1 MLSPQ
6 SFATHFARAVELFRD
21 ASAKDAQKVEL
32 RALMGMLS
40 LGAVNV
46 RTDDRGLF
54 INNEAVE
61 GVMLAGLRDRLGL
74 HGVREITI
82 PADAPAGDLF
92 NLLKSL
98 ADQPGT
104 DDVPTRL
111 RSTGAQRVTVA
122 IAQLFE
128 AEPAAAAGVAPAIPE
143 APPAPEPTPPPK
155 LDLGTDGIL
164 HGELGDVPSPS
175 QALDVGP
182 ITREVPPPPPP
193 MAAPAPPPPAP
204 VEPAPIVARA
214 PAPPGKPS
222 PVDDGLALLLKA
234 PNSPAV
240 GDILSVLGGHVD
252 TAVRTARW
260 EQAVKILSG
269 IIRCEQLVPETGQ
282 RRQYSIALKRMYSKP
297 LLDGLVQMLQQ
308 PAHEAEAVLVLQRA
322 GADGVEVLLDLLV
335 SSPTVAERGGVFNAL
350 AKMKEGGDQL
360 IHMLGHPE
368 WFVVRNVAELVG
380 EMGIEDAVPAL
391 AKQLDHA
398 DERVR
403 KAVALALAKIGS
415 RNAAEP
421 LRRALRDK
429 SQAVRLQAALGV
441 GGKRASALA
450 MPLVVAMEEEKDP
463 EVERELIL
471 ALGRIGSP
479 DAVQALIKMA
489 QPSGKILG
497 RKPTVYRL
505 AAVEALRLAASP
517 AALGTL
523 QGLSGDSDRQVKA
536 AAQAAVKELK
546 R

>member
-6 SFATHFARAVELFRD
+6 SFATHFARAVGLFRD
-21 ASAKDAQKVEL
+21 ASAKNAQKVEL

-40 LGAVNV
+40 LGAVTL
-46 RTDDRGLF
+46 RADDRGLF
-54 INNEAVE
+54 INGEAVE
-61 GVMLAGLRDRLGL
+61 GVMYAGLRDRLGL
-74 HGVREITI
+74 HGVREVTI
-82 PADAPAGDLF
+82 PADAPAGDVF

-104 DDVPTRL
+104 DDIPTRL

-128 AEPAAAAGVAPAIPE
+128 AEPAPAAPSVPAEPTD
-143 APPAPEPTPPPK
+143 PAPSPK

-182 ITREVPPPPPP
+182 ITRHVPAPPPPSP
-193 MAAPAPPPPAP
+193 APAPPPPP
-204 VEPAPIVARA
+204 VEPAPAPVARA
-214 PAPPGKPS
+214 SAPSGKPS
-222 PVDDGLALLLKA
+222 PVDDGLALLLKS

-260 EQAVKILSG
+260 EQAVKILGG

-308 PAHEAEAVLVLQRA
+308 PAHEAEAALVLQRA

-335 SSPTVAERGGVFNAL
+335 SSPTVAERGSVFNAL
-350 AKMKEGGDQL
+350 SKMKEGGDQL

-368 WFVVRNVAELVG
+368 WYVVRNVAELVG
-380 EMGIEDAVPAL
+380 EMGVEDAVPAL
-391 AKQLDHA
+391 AKQLEHA

-497 RKPTVYRL
+497 RKPSAYRL
-505 AAVEALRLAASP
+505 AAVEALRLAATP

>member
-6 SFATHFARAVELFRD
+6 SFATHFARAVDLFRD
-21 ASAKDAQKVEL
+21 AGAKDAQKVEL

-40 LGAVNV
+40 LGAVTL
-46 RTDDRGLF
+46 RADERGLF
-54 INNEAVE
+54 VNDESVD
-61 GVMLAGLRDRLGL
+61 GVMFGTLRDRLGL

-82 PADAPAGDLF
+82 PADAPAADVF

-98 ADQPGT
+98 ADQPGME
-104 DDVPTRL
+104 DIPSRL

-128 AEPAAAAGVAPAIPE
+128 AEPAPA
-143 APPAPEPTPPPK
+143 APPPPPVPEFILEQPPEPAPTPK

-164 HGELGDVPSPS
+164 HGELGDVSSPADPVS
-175 QALDVGP
+175 VGP
-182 ITREVPPPPPP
+182 ISREVPPPPPP
-193 MAAPAPPPPAP
+193 EPPPPPPPSPAPPPPAP
-204 VEPAPIVARA
+204 RA
-214 PAPPGKPS
+214 ATSSGKPS
-222 PVDDGLALLLKA
+222 PVDEGLAQLLRS

-240 GDILSVLGGHVD
+240 GDILSVLGGHVE
-252 TAVRTARW
+252 TAVRSARW
-260 EQAVKILSG
+260 EHALKILSG
-269 IIRCEQLVPETGQ
+269 IIRAEQQVPDTQ
-282 RRQYSIALKRMYSKP
+282 KRQYSIALKRMYSKP
-297 LLDGLVQMLQQ
+297 LLDGLLQMLEL
-308 PAHEAEAVLVLQRA
+308 PAHEADAVLVLQRA

-335 SSPTVAERGGVFNAL
+335 ASPTASERRGVFNAL
-350 AKMKEGGDQL
+350 AKMKEGGEQL
-360 IHMLGHPE
+360 IHMLGHPQ

-380 EMGIEDAVPAL
+380 EMGVEEAVPAL

-403 KAVALALAKIGS
+403 KAIALALAKIGS
-415 RNAAEP
+415 RGAAEP

-429 SQAVRLQAALGV
+429 AQAVRLQAALGV

-497 RKPTVYRL
+497 RKPTAYRI
-505 AAVEALRLAASP
+505 AAVEALRLAATP

-523 QGLSGDSDRQVKA
+523 QGLSGDSDRQVRA
-536 AAQAAVKELK
+536 AAQAAVTELK